1 MKIAIFILV
10 SQIMVFHFV
19 YKKYFWYFLVN
30 FIIYTVSLSSS
41 WSNEKQF
48 QLVDLVIGRLWYSYF
63 GL

>member
-1 MKIAIFILV
+1 MKIA
-10 SQIMVFHFV
+10 IMVFHFV

-30 FIIYTVSLSSS
+30 FIIYTAYLSSS